1 MVRQTLRETVMSI
14 EETRKVLEAYW
25 QDHDPQYVAEDAVFT
40 MQPTGEEIRGRDAIA
55 KHLAGFYHGALDARP
70 MKTNAIFSDGQG
82 VLEAHVVGRH
92 TGVFAGVPATGREV
106 NVPLCVTYELS
117 GGLIKQAR
125 IYLMVNVL
133 LAQITSAPV

>member
-1 MVRQTLRETVMSI
+1 MSI

-25 QDHDPQYVAEDAVFT
+25 VDHDPRYVAEDAVFT

-55 KHLAGFYHGALDARP
+55 KHLAGFYHGALDARAV
-70 MKTNAIFSDGQG
+70 KTNAIFGDGQG
-82 VLEAHVVGRH
+82 VLEASVVGQH

-133 LAQITSAPV
+133 LAQITSPPA

>member
-1 MVRQTLRETVMSI
+1 MSG

-25 QDHDPQYVAEDAVFT
+25 EDHDPRYVAEDAVFT
-40 MQPTGEEIRGRDAIA
+40 MQATGEEIRGRDEIA
-55 KHLAGFYHGALDARP
+55 KHLAGFYHGALDARA
-70 MKTNAIFSDGQG
+70 MKTNAIFSDGHG
-82 VLEAHVVGRH
+82 VLEARVVGRH

-117 GGLIKQAR
+117 DGLIRRGR

>member
-1 MVRQTLRETVMSI
+1 MSI

-25 QDHDPQYVAEDAVFT
+25 VDHDPRYVAEDAVFT

-55 KHLAGFYHGALDARP
+55 KHLAGFYHGALDARAV
-70 MKTNAIFSDGQG
+70 KTNAIFGDGQG
-82 VLEAHVVGRH
+82 VLEARVVGQH

-133 LAQITSAPV
+133 LAQITSPPA